1 MKLILTLSILFAISF
16 YASGQ
21 SKMNRSNYLKGKL
34 AGKISLPEGTEIP
47 EEGIYVYLLDEDKGV
62 FTDQKGYYQFQDLRK
77 KTLYHIRVMIFGYK
91 SQEFA
96 VVTSKNPTTTFNINY
111 QMKCEFDTERAIL
124 DWNSGNAKF
133 FMASGIVSYVNQ
145 SDEPFEEKYGI
156 EYYDFGCVAPVDN
169 CIIEYNSKIFELMDL
184 KFGIHWRKEVRK
196 DIEH

>member
-47 EEGIYVYLLDEDKGV
+47 EEGIYVYLLNEDKGV

-96 VVTSKNPTTTFNINY
+96 VVTSNFLYELCVDLSPTTIVIIIRLVIFLSSIIIFTSTMISTTY
-111 QMKCEFDTERAIL
+111 C
-124 DWNSGNAKF
+124 
-133 FMASGIVSYVNQ
+133 FMN
-145 SDEPFEEKYGI
+145 
-156 EYYDFGCVAPVDN
+156 
-169 CIIEYNSKIFELMDL
+169 
-184 KFGIHWRKEVRK
+184 
-196 DIEH
+196 